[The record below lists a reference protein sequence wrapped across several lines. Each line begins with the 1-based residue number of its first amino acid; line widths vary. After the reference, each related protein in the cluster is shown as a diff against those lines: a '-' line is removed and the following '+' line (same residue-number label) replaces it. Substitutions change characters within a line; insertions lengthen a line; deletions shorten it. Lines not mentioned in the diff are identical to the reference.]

1 MHHNT
6 WSLLSLA
13 TQMDKETR
21 WWNKLRYRWALIG
34 SLLSVVGPLGE
45 YSFLAMVAQPD
56 APQVLLTYLYTEILT
71 LVSFTLFGY
80 LLGRKAELIE
90 YQSLHDHLTGLYNR
104 SYLMT
109 QFKENISLHL
119 RYSQPFSAIMLD
131 LDYFK
136 QVNDQHGHLV
146 GDKTLVA
153 TADCIKKTIR
163 SSDIA
168 GRYGGEEFIILC
180 PNTDSSDVS
189 HLAERIRQNIASLD
203 EKAIGFAGVQT
214 ASLGI
219 LTLDAKNNADLNTVL
234 LKLDNALYQAKNLG
248 RNQVQKAATLPE

>member
-1 MHHNT
+1 
-6 WSLLSLA
+6 
-13 TQMDKETR
+13 MDKETH
-21 WWNKLRYRWALIG
+21 WWHKLRYRWALIG
-34 SLLSVVGPLGE
+34 SLLSVIGPLGE
-45 YSFLAMVAQPD
+45 YVFLALVTQPD
-56 APQVLLTYLYTEILT
+56 SHQLWLTYIYTEVLT
-71 LVSFTLFGY
+71 LVSFTMFGY

-90 YQSLHDHLTGLYNR
+90 YQSIHDHLTGLYNR

-131 LDYFK
+131 LDHFK
-136 QVNDQHGHLV
+136 QVNDEYGHLV
-146 GDKTLVA
+146 GDKTIVA
-153 TADCIKKTIR
+153 TADCIKQTIR

-180 PNTDSSDVS
+180 PNTESADVS

-203 EKAIGFAGVQT
+203 EEAIGFAGVQT

-219 LTLDAKNNADLNTVL
+219 LTLTARIDADLNTIL
-234 LKLDNALYQAKNLG
+234 TKLDNALYQAKHLG
-248 RNQVQKAATLPE
+248 RNQVQCA

>member
-1 MHHNT
+1 MY
-6 WSLLSLA
+6 
-13 TQMDKETR
+13 KETR
-21 WWNKLRYRWALIG
+21 WWQKLRYRWALIG

-45 YSFLAMVAQPD
+45 YVFLTLISEPD
-56 APQVLLTYLYTEILT
+56 SPQLWLTYIYTEILT

-109 QFKENISLHL
+109 QFRENISLQQ
-119 RYSQPFSAIMLD
+119 RYSQPFSVIMLD

-153 TADCIKKTIR
+153 TADCIKQTIR

-180 PNTDSSDVS
+180 PNTESADVS
-189 HLAERIRQNIASLD
+189 HLAERIRHNISSLD
-203 EKAIGFAGVQT
+203 EEALGFAGVQT

-219 LTLDAKNNADLNTVL
+219 LTLKTRNDADLNTIL
-234 LKLDNALYQAKNLG
+234 LKLDKALYQAKNLG
-248 RNQVQKAATLPE
+248 RNQVQSASSVQI

>member
-1 MHHNT
+1 M
-6 WSLLSLA
+6 
-13 TQMDKETR
+13 R
-21 WWNKLRYRWALIG
+21 WWNRLRYRWALIG

-45 YSFLAMVAQPD
+45 YVFLTMINQPD
-56 APQVLLTYLYTEILT
+56 SPALWLTYIYTEILT
-71 LVSFTLFGY
+71 LISFTLFGY
-80 LLGRKAELIE
+80 ILGRKAELTE

-104 SYLMT
+104 GYLMAL
-109 QFKENISLHL
+109 FEENISLHQ

-136 QVNDQHGHLV
+136 KVNDEYGHLV

-153 TADCIKKTIR
+153 TADCIKQTIR

-180 PNTDSSDVS
+180 PNTESSDVL
-189 HLAERIRQNIASLD
+189 HLAERLRSNIASLD
-203 EKAIGFAGVQT
+203 EDAIGFPGGQT

-219 LTLDAKNNADLNTVL
+219 LTMTPEIDANLNTIL
-234 LKLDNALYQAKNLG
+234 LKLDNALYQAKHVG
-248 RNQVQKAATLPE
+248 RNQVQCA